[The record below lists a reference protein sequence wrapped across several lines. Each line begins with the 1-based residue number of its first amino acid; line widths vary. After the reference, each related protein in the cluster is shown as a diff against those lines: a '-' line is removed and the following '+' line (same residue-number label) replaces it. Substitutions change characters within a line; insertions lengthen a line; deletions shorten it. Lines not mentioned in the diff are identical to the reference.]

1 MRPAATTTHALR
13 RLVAPLLLALWA
25 LQPVVMVQHVGAHFH
40 RFCVE
45 HGVFEDVAAS
55 ATAAPESTD
64 PGLQAL
70 RTLRPEGA
78 VAAESP
84 HEQCG
89 VLSSRAP
96 QLAAG
101 GPALV
106 LAVAPHS
113 GDARLAHARDGVA
126 PVPLLHRA
134 PKASP
139 PASA

>member
-1 MRPAATTTHALR
+1 MRPAATTATFR

-45 HGVFEDVAAS
+45 HGVFEDVAAGAT
-55 ATAAPESTD
+55 ATAAPSEAGQKS
-64 PGLQAL
+64 L
-70 RTLRPEGA
+70 RTLRPESA
-78 VAAESP
+78 VAAETP
-84 HEQCG
+84 HEECG
-89 VLSSRAP
+89 VLASRTP

-106 LAVAPHS
+106 LAVTPPS
-113 GDARLAHARDGVA
+113 GGVRLAHARDGVA

-139 PASA
+139 PARA